1 EYERSLFKDKS
12 FANIISGIE
21 KSKNNSMEKFLTALG
36 IKHVGLSV
44 AKALSKRFKSI
55 EELSLAT
62 KEEIEEVN
70 DTGEKISTSII
81 NWFGDEKNQ
90 DLLWRAKKAGINFSY
105 INEYSNVKVEA
116 DKQIYMNKTFVISG
130 TFNKS
135 RKEITDYIESVYSA
149 KVSSTVSKKTDYL
162 IIGEEPGES
171 KVKKAKDL
179 KIEIITKPF
188 WND

>member
-1 EYERSLFKDKS
+1 
-12 FANIISGIE
+12 
-21 KSKNNSMEKFLTALG
+21 
-36 IKHVGLSV
+36 
-44 AKALSKRFKSI
+44 
-55 EELSLAT
+55 
-62 KEEIEEVN
+62 
-70 DTGEKISTSII
+70 
-81 NWFGDEKNQ
+81 
-90 DLLWRAKKAGINFSY
+90 
-105 INEYSNVKVEA
+105 
-116 DKQIYMNKTFVISG
+116 MNKTFVISG

-135 RKEITDYIESVYSA
+135 RKEITDYIESVFSA